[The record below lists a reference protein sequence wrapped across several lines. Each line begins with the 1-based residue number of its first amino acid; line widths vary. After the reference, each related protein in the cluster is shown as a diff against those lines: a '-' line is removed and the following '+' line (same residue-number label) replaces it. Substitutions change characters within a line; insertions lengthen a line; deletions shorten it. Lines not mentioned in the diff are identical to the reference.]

1 MNDAPFDQTEA
12 IGEPHRLGR
21 RRFIAAAGA
30 TAGAAALTSLMPARV
45 AEAAVPV
52 GASSFEPLAKG
63 VRLADTRE
71 PFSAFPL
78 STRVNPTQIRVQ
90 IAGHSGVPANASA
103 AVLTV
108 TAVNG
113 GSPNFVT
120 VFPTGIT
127 RPEASNLNLVEPGA
141 VNANLATVK
150 LGTNGS
156 IEVFSLQA
164 AALIVDVLGYYVPT
178 DRAVRAGRFVGLSTA
193 RRAIDT
199 RLGSQFPGGYAP
211 TFLEVD
217 VTKYVPAD
225 ASSIV
230 INLTAT
236 ETTGPSFFTAL
247 PSSAPGSRPTT
258 SSLNVTRAG
267 DTRAAG
273 VIVPVPTVGGKRMI
287 KVFSLRPAKIIVDIT
302 GYFTSDD
309 SASSQVG
316 LFVPANPVRLIDTRN
331 PGTIGRL
338 WPGWVVE
345 AQLPAFAASN
355 ASAAIV
361 NVTGVLTRGPGF
373 LTVSAARQPIPG
385 TSNVNFTGPA
395 QVVPNHVITA
405 VTATHGLQIYSS
417 HGAHVLADFAGYY
430 TGPPMVP
437 TLAKY
442 VNPAPPAAPP
452 EWIIRIPRLGLTSRV
467 LTGDPGTVTGS
478 GHSWHWTGTGFLGH
492 EGAHVAIFGHRT
504 EAGGP
509 YRNLDRMVPG
519 DLFTLTTGDNR
530 EFTYRMVRRDL
541 TDSANT
547 NILNA
552 VRAHPGTTMSLVAC
566 TVGHD
571 RTKSRWPDVWA
582 PTSLRYRIV
591 VTAELVSWREF

>member
-1 MNDAPFDQTEA
+1 MHDAPLDQAT
-12 IGEPHRLGR
+12 GEPQRLGR

-30 TAGAAALTSLMPARV
+30 TAGAAALTSLMPAGA
-45 AEAAVPV
+45 AEAAVPA

-63 VRLADTRE
+63 VRLADTRA
-71 PFSAFPL
+71 PFSTFPL
-78 STRVNPTQIRVQ
+78 SSRVSPTQIRVK
-90 IAGHSGVPANASA
+90 IAGHSGVPKNASA
-103 AVLTV
+103 AVLTI

-150 LGTNGS
+150 LGTGGS
-156 IEVFSLQA
+156 IEVFSLA
-164 AALIVDVLGYYVPT
+164 AADLIVDVLGYYVPT
-178 DRAVRAGRFVGLSTA
+178 ASAVRAGRFVGLSTA

-217 VTKYVPAD
+217 VTRYVPAD

-247 PSSAPGSRPTT
+247 PATASGSRPTT

-273 VIVPVPTVGGKRMI
+273 VIVPVPTIAGRRKI
-287 KVFSLRPAKIIVDIT
+287 KVYSLSPAKIIVDVT
-302 GYFTSDD
+302 GYFTSE
-309 SASSQVG
+309 ASPFSQVG

-338 WPGWVVE
+338 WPGWVAE
-345 AQLPAFAASN
+345 AQLPSSAASN
-355 ASAAIV
+355 ASAVIV

-385 TSNVNFTGPA
+385 TSNVNFTGPG
-395 QVVPNHVITA
+395 QVVPNHVITS
-405 VTATHGLQIYSS
+405 VTAAHGLQIYSS

-430 TGPPMVP
+430 TGSPKVP
-437 TLAKY
+437 TLSKY
-442 VNPAPPAAPP
+442 VNPPPPAAPP

-467 LTGDPGTVTGS
+467 LPGDPKAVTDS
-478 GHSWHWTGTGFLGH
+478 GHSWHWTGTGFLGQ

-509 YRNLDRMVPG
+509 YRDLDKMVPG
-519 DLFTLTTGDNR
+519 DLFTLTTGDGR

-541 TDSANT
+541 TDAQNP

-552 VRAHPGTTMSLVAC
+552 TRAHPGTTMSLVAC

-582 PTSLRYRIV
+582 PTSLKFRIV
-591 VTAELVSWREF
+591 VTAELVSWREI